1 MKAIKLNS
9 LKNKSIEDIQFCQSC
24 GVPLNSNKIKGT
36 EHNGIKS
43 NEYCKY
49 CYENSNFK
57 NPEMNLDEMKKNV
70 KNKMEQLHLPNYMV
84 QKALNILPAL
94 KRWKNKQFVI

>member
-1 MKAIKLNS
+1 
-9 LKNKSIEDIQFCQSC
+9 
-24 GVPLNSNKIKGT
+24 
-36 EHNGIKS
+36 
-43 NEYCKY
+43 
-49 CYENSNFK
+49 
-57 NPEMNLDEMKKNV
+57 MNLDEMKNNV